1 MSEIKY
7 SILMPFYKR
16 FEQFEKTLSSFVF
29 WYEKRKDIEVIIV
42 FDSKVTRKEANQVEC
57 LIMDTSEIQVSTVY
71 RKSLG
76 CNPCVSFNIGAG
88 IAKGDFFVI
97 TNPECYH
104 VTDVLSGL
112 DEEFEK
118 DENVYVVC
126 ACKSLKKDYTMNM
139 WYQHSVLR
147 NKEYH
152 FCTALHKDNYWG
164 IGGFDERFANGI
176 SYDDDAFRDAI
187 KKAGISF
194 VHRDD
199 LVVYHLFHE
208 KIRPL
213 KYRQLLRTNEAL
225 YQKYYKES

>member
-1 MSEIKY
+1 MSKIKY
-7 SILMPFYKR
+7 SILMPYFDRYNQLKETLGSLWFHYQER
-16 FEQFEKTLSSFVF
+16 DDFEVLLILDNKVPETEVLKIEKLVNSFSLNIRILF
-29 WYEKRKDIEVIIV
+29 R
-42 FDSKVTRKEANQVEC
+42 
-57 LIMDTSEIQVSTVY
+57 LVS
-71 RKSLG
+71 G
-76 CNPCVSFNIGAG
+76 FNPCVSFNLGAQEAEG
-88 IAKGDFFVI
+88 EFLVI
-97 TNPECYH
+97 TNPECCH
-104 VTDVLSGL
+104 VENVLNGL
-112 DEEFEK
+112 DNEFEK
-118 DENVYVVC
+118 DPNVYVVC
-126 ACKSLKKDYTMNM
+126 ACKSLKQDYTMNM

-225 YQKYYKES
+225 YQKHYKES